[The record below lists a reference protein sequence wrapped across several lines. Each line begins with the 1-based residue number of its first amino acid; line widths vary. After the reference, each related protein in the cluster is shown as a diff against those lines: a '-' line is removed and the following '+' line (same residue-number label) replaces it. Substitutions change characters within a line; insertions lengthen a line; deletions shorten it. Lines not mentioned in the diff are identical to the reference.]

1 MMQKG
6 QKKQQQMQGRIK
18 TTTKTA
24 IVIPTTVPTLEFF
37 FTINLTFYCL
47 IVSA

>member
-6 QKKQQQMQGRIK
+6 QKKQQQMQGRQK

-24 IVIPTTVPTLEFF
+24 MEMPTTSPTLE
-37 FTINLTFYCL
+37 TGLNLFRAMLCFLKYP
-47 IVSA
+47 